1 MYKPVAIL
9 DVTIPN
15 YPRLV
20 IDVPSEQQSAVQA
33 DLNAL
38 VQVGDGT
45 VIQRILLDALLN
57 AVEQTWFWTP
67 EWQAKER
74 EANQAIVEG
83 RVRTFDTMEEMVE
96 FLDAQ

>member
-20 IDVPSEQQSAVQA
+20 VDVPSEQQTAIQA
-33 DLNAL
+33 ALDTL

-45 VIQRILLDALLN
+45 AIQRILLDALLT

-74 EANQAIVEG
+74 EADQAIVEG